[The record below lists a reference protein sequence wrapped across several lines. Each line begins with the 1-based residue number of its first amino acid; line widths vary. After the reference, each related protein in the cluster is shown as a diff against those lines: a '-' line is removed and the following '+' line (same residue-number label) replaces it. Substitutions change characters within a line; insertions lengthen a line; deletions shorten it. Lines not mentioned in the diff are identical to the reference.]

1 MDARPRFEEFALERL
16 ITVDRFIGK
25 FGCVADRDLMVCAE
39 HGVAYQA
46 DFDADPVEY
55 GQQYFDNYVKLEGQQ
70 IARKLNTARVC
81 MVDRWIGP
89 QATLLDVGIGSGEFI
104 KTRGIGSTFGFDVN
118 PNAERWL
125 RSINR
130 WADDISVFENFSCWD
145 VIEHMRDPYHV
156 LRNVPVPGFLFTSIP
171 IFGDITKV
179 RESRHY
185 KPGEHLY
192 YFTEEGFV
200 SWLAR
205 YGFKLVERNDEETK
219 AGRDSILSFAFRRE
233 WA

>member
-1 MDARPRFEEFALERL
+1 MDKFIEAMPVDLMISVQGGVAWQRDMDAPGVPYDEKYFE
-16 ITVDRFIGK
+16 
-25 FGCVADRDLMVCAE
+25 
-39 HGVAYQA
+39 
-46 DFDADPVEY
+46 
-55 GQQYFDNYVKLEGQQ
+55 NYVRLEGQE
-70 IARKLNTARVC
+70 IARKLNEARVDL
-81 MVDRWIGP
+81 VNRWIGP
-89 QATLLDVGIGSGEFI
+89 DAKLLDIGIGSGEFI
-104 KTRGIGSTFGFDVN
+104 KRRGLKNTWGTDIN
-118 PNAERWL
+118 PVAEKWL
-125 RSINR
+125 KSVDR
-130 WADDISVFENFSCWD
+130 WASDISVFENFSCWD
-145 VIEHMRDPYHV
+145 VIEHMRDPYHT

-171 IFGDITKV
+171 IFADITRV

-205 YGFKLVERNDEETK
+205 YGFKLLERNDAETK